1 MTSTNSA
8 RIALKRACMDRLSR
22 VAVEHPAGHQGK
34 LAARFILRT
43 PSGERIEL
51 MFEKGDASSANL
63 WVCKRFVIGLLDAD
77 IPYRYAPGSA
87 AFKVRNADGKPVYG
101 RHSALKTMDQLATD
115 DLICFG
121 LRTVGDLDAILF
133 QLREQP

>member
-1 MTSTNSA
+1 MP
-8 RIALKRACMDRLSR
+8 RVALKRACMERLTQ

-43 PSGERIEL
+43 PSAERIEL

-63 WVCKRFVIGLLDAD
+63 WVCRRFVTGLLDAG
-77 IPYRYAPGSA
+77 IPYRYAPGST
-87 AFKVRNADGKPVYG
+87 AFKIKAADGKPAYG

-121 LRTVGDLDAILF
+121 LRTVGDLDTILSE
-133 QLREQP
+133 LRAHP